1 MAVKVKML
9 SDRRNLN
16 DMRVTVAF
24 IEKVAADHQRYIGTP
39 LMVDKLRLEAG
50 QFGRLTHLQD
60 ERTGVFYSQ
69 QIGSFVDFE
78 IMKEA
83 DGETVLVGTARV
95 EKRFDRA
102 CAAIQELYDMG
113 KLCVS
118 FEITASVYEQRED
131 ELIID
136 AADGNSLIGM
146 CIVSIPAYEDARAL
160 APVASMMTSPNEQV
174 ITERKVEMAEEK
186 KNPAAKQEEEKPEDQ
201 AEKKPEKETEGKPLA
216 PKKTTAEMENPEN
229 PEMNRLQQ
237 EVDALKEVNEQLAL
251 FKQKWE
257 AAEAARLQ
265 AEEQE
270 RRHCLNELVVTV
282 GLKAEEHEEAIG
294 KLDYALLVPLILK
307 ALREKQAEKPASV
320 PMTASANGLVQPD
333 GIQMSGN
340 KSDHPYHKLV
350 KNLTL

>member
-1 MAVKVKML
+1 
-9 SDRRNLN
+9 
-16 DMRVTVAF
+16 
-24 IEKVAADHQRYIGTP
+24 
-39 LMVDKLRLEAG
+39 
-50 QFGRLTHLQD
+50 
-60 ERTGVFYSQ
+60 
-69 QIGSFVDFE
+69 
-78 IMKEA
+78 
-83 DGETVLVGTARV
+83 
-95 EKRFDRA
+95 
-102 CAAIQELYDMG
+102 
-113 KLCVS
+113 
-118 FEITASVYEQRED
+118 
-131 ELIID
+131 
-136 AADGNSLIGM
+136 
-146 CIVSIPAYEDARAL
+146 
-160 APVASMMTSPNEQV
+160 
-174 ITERKVEMAEEK
+174 MAEEK

-201 AEKKPEKETEGKPLA
+201 AGKKEPEKEAEGKTPA

-229 PEMNRLQQ
+229 PEMSRLQQ

-282 GLKAEEHEEAIG
+282 GLKAEEHEEAIS

-307 ALREKQAEKPASV
+307 ALREKQAEKPAAI